1 MEQGLKLLGRCFMD
15 TPQLQQCSIA
25 RLAELSEEGP
35 TIPKVVKMCVLL
47 IKNDQN

>member
-15 TPQLQQCSIA
+15 TPQLQQCRIA

-35 TIPKVVKMCVLL
+35 HNPKSGENVCL
-47 IKNDQN
+47 INKK